1 MNNFQVTQ
9 RLVNKQTI
17 ELARRLEIN
26 ALQMTV
32 NASVLISDQR
42 LFLLRKNSHLSRI
55 KYSRHFECRE
65 KSDFALLK
73 KTDFS
78 PEVTVLGIGVPNALF
93 TNHECI
99 R

>member
-9 RLVNKQTI
+9 RLVNKQTL

-42 LFLLRKNSHLSRI
+42 LFLVRKFLTCHESNTAVISSAGRNQILRCS
-55 KYSRHFECRE
+55 
-65 KSDFALLK
+65 K